1 MAKKLLYI
9 ISLSVLCATQGWSQM
24 DSTRYYHWSLGISAG
39 DILHE
44 LFNADNTNKTYAAFV
59 LEYAGHDYAVQLG
72 FRPDYNMTD
81 AQHEGFLDSEVTEH
95 TSLSGHLAGTKS
107 IFSDRNWLIRA
118 GLQVNGGWSQDDII
132 EDSGFDRVVT
142 RRLQWNAGIGPV
154 IDFRFFVH
162 PRISLGTEAS
172 LLYSVT
178 RSEVQ
183 QIFTNFPDFNNTKET
198 VEGDEISFVEPATIY
213 LRFHF

>member
-9 ISLSVLCATQGWSQM
+9 VTMTILFITRGWGQD
-24 DSTRYYHWSLGISAG
+24 DSTRYYHWSFGISAG

-44 LFNADNTNKTYAAFV
+44 LFNGDNNNKSYAAFV
-59 LEYAGHDYAVQLG
+59 LEYAGQDYAVQAG

-81 AQHEGFLDSEVTEH
+81 TQHEGFLDSEVTEH
-95 TSLSGHLAGTKS
+95 TSFSGHLAGTKN
-107 IFSDRNWLIRA
+107 IFSDRNWIIRA
-118 GLQVNGGWSQDDII
+118 GLQLNGGWSQDDII

-178 RSEVQ
+178 RSELQ
-183 QIFTNFPDFNNTKET
+183 QIFTNFPDFNNTKDT
-198 VEGDEISFVEPATIY
+198 VEGDEITVVEPATIY